1 MLFRSNGLQAF
12 AFADGQPKARAV
24 NTQLASHAQVA
35 AAVNAAGLK
44 PMGLGSMGANVADA
58 ATAAQDYTATTE
70 YSFTLAG
77 PGGLTLGLLDFTG
90 YAQGGAFALTFDVSN
105 SGTSLVHQS
114 FDTLSSADAYFS
126 DHALDLG
133 RFSGHVDLAITFQ
146 VSGATAQGAGFS
158 YVLAGGALANS
169 LTLPSAVPEP
179 QTWLMWMAGLAAAAG
194 RARLQR
200 RQPRSA

>member
-1 MLFRSNGLQAF
+1 MTGVQTCALPICQSTASKGRTLVATANAGVAGSAVQAATQTTFGGAVSALPDLSAGSNGLQAF

-114 FDTLSSADAYFS
+114 FDTLSSADAY
-126 DHALDLG
+126 LDRKSTRL
-133 RFSGHVDLAITFQ
+133 
-146 VSGATAQGAGFS
+146 
-158 YVLAGGALANS
+158 NS
-169 LTLPSAVPEP
+169 SHIPLSRMPS
-179 QTWLMWMAGLAAAAG
+179 
-194 RARLQR
+194 
-200 RQPRSA
+200 SA